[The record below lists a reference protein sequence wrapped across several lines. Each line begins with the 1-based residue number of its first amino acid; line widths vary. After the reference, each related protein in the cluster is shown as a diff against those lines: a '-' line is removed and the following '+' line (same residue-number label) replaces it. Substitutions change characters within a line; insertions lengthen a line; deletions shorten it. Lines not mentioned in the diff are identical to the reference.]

1 MNKTAVRI
9 ENEEIPG
16 WTPCADWD
24 GVERRRL
31 QRMTAEDTAR
41 ILAMLEADRD
51 RLRFGKVS

>member
-1 MNKTAVRI
+1 M
-9 ENEEIPG
+9 
-16 WTPCADWD
+16 
-24 GVERRRL
+24 